1 MKINSYRFQ
10 VKLTLQFTLFF
21 IVISGIIYY
30 YFTSKF
36 EQDTREKF
44 HYKAQVFL
52 NYFES
57 NPEIFW
63 QKSFHDKRI
72 AKDLMRLN
80 KASYLILETASGEV
94 FDGVNFDDA
103 ESNFYILTKEEEDIS
118 KDKSIYR
125 VVLPIM
131 ARFSE
136 VGKVYVGFSISKDAI
151 NLHKQKLLTG
161 LFSLSI
167 LFTGMLF
174 TYFMSLI
181 SFRPLIKVLKRLER
195 VPETNDNEDN
205 KLKKRDEIGLLADR
219 IDNVLIELEK
229 SSSQVEV
236 LNKKVHDFIKSKLG
250 ELTEEIN
257 YRKKAEYSLIK
268 SEEQFRVMFENAPI
282 GMVMLSPENQVMR
295 VNKSFCKMVGYS
307 PEELIDMH
315 IRCLIDRDK
324 NDFFNEENTPKQDP
338 GVLDITSEKVLV
350 RRSGAEINV
359 IVKSVPI
366 FDVNKKIK
374 HYIIQVLD
382 ISQIKTIQKELLTTL
397 EKAKESDRLKT
408 AFLAQM
414 SHEIRTPLNVI
425 LTSVPLLVDE
435 IDNGDEELKII
446 LNSVKSAGRRLQ
458 RTIDMILNMS
468 SVQSGNYKPDYE
480 NFDIV
485 SELKNMVNEFRSLAE
500 DKKLQLRFLKNCEK
514 LNIIAD
520 KYTVTQIFQNLI
532 NNAIKYTPKGFV
544 EVAVIETYNKVK
556 VEVRDSG
563 IGMSPEYMKNLFT
576 PFSQEDAGHKR
587 EYEGN
592 GLGLALVKK
601 YAEVNSANIEVESEK
616 NIGSVFTVTFDKEL
630 DLSLINKFNTAK
642 KGIAT

>member
-21 IVISGIIYY
+21 IVISGIIYF

-44 HYKAQVFL
+44 QFKGQIFT
-52 NYFES
+52 NYFETY
-57 NPEIFW
+57 PEIFW
-63 QKSFHDKRI
+63 KRRI
-72 AKDLMRLN
+72 EDRKVIKDLMNLN
-80 KASYLILETASGEV
+80 NAEYLILESSSGEV
-94 FDGVNFDDA
+94 FDGINFERA
-103 ESNFYILTKEEEDIS
+103 EESLYIRTRNNEGIS

-125 VVLPIM
+125 VALPII
-131 ARFSE
+131 ARNVE
-136 VGKVYVGFSISKDAI
+136 VGKVYVGFSISKDAF

-161 LFSLSI
+161 LFSLTI
-167 LFTGMLF
+167 LLAGMIF

-181 SFRPLIKVLKRLER
+181 SFRPLIKILKKLER
-195 VPETNDNEDN
+195 IKESNEDSGER
-205 KLKKRDEIGLLADR
+205 KKDEIGLLADR
-219 IDNVLIELEK
+219 IDSLISELDK

-236 LNKKVHDFIKSKLG
+236 LNKTVHDFMKSKLN
-250 ELTEEIN
+250 ELSEEIN

-268 SEEQFRVMFENAPI
+268 SEEQFRLMFENAPI
-282 GMVMLSPENQVMR
+282 GMVMLSPENQIKK
-295 VNKSFCKMVGYS
+295 VNKSFCKMVGYTA
-307 PEELIDMH
+307 EELIDMH
-315 IRCLIDRDK
+315 IRCLLDKDK
-324 NDFFNEENTPKQDP
+324 NDFFTDENTPKQTP
-338 GVLDITSEKVLV
+338 GILDITSEKVLV
-350 RRSGAEINV
+350 RRSGNEINV

-366 FDVNKKIK
+366 FDTNQKIK

-382 ISQIKTIQKELLTTL
+382 ISQIKHIQKELLSTL

-435 IDNGDEELKII
+435 IKDGDEELKII
-446 LNSVKSAGRRLQ
+446 LNSVKSAGKRLQ

-480 NFDIV
+480 NVNIV
-485 SELKNMVNEFRSLAE
+485 FELKNMVNEFRSLAE

-514 LNIIAD
+514 ADIIAD

-544 EVAVIETYNKVK
+544 EVAVIETYNKIK

-563 IGMSPEYMKNLFT
+563 IGMSPEYLKKLFT
-576 PFSQEDAGHKR
+576 PFSQEDVGHKR

-601 YAEVNSANIEVESEK
+601 YAEINSASIEVESEK

-630 DLSLINKFNTAK
+630 DLSLVNKLNTLK
-642 KGIAT
+642 KGAAS

>member
-1 MKINSYRFQ
+1 MKLNSYKFQ
-10 VKLTLQFTLFF
+10 TKLTIQFTLFF
-21 IVISGIIYY
+21 IVISGIIYF

-44 HYKAQVFL
+44 QYKAQIFL
-52 NYFES
+52 NYFEG

-63 QKSFHDKRI
+63 QKKFDDKKI
-72 AKDLMRLN
+72 VKDLMNLN
-80 KASYLILETASGEV
+80 KAAYLVLENTAGEV
-94 FDGVNFDDA
+94 FGGINIDEA
-103 ESNFYILTKEEEDIS
+103 ESNYYIMTKEVEEIS
-118 KDKSIYR
+118 KNESVFK
-125 VVLPIM
+125 VVLPIKT
-131 ARFSE
+131 RFSE
-136 VGKVYVGFSISKDAI
+136 IGKVYVGFVVSKDAF

-161 LFSLSI
+161 LFSLTI
-167 LFTGMLF
+167 LFAGMIF

-181 SFRPLIKVLKRLER
+181 SFRPLIKVLKKLER
-195 VPETNDNEDN
+195 VKEPDDIEGN
-205 KLKKRDEIGLLADR
+205 KSKKRDEIGLLADR
-219 IDNVLIELEK
+219 IDNVLLELDK

-268 SEEQFRVMFENAPI
+268 SEEQFRLMFENAPI
-282 GMVMLSPENQVMR
+282 GMVMLSPENEVIR
-295 VNKSFCKMVGYS
+295 VNKSFCKMVGYQ
-307 PEELIDMH
+307 PDELINMH
-315 IRCLIDRDK
+315 IRCLIDNDK
-324 NDFFNEENTPKQDP
+324 IEFFTNENMPKQDP
-338 GVLDITSEKVLV
+338 AVVDITSEKVLV
-350 RRSGAEINV
+350 RRSGSEINV

-366 FDVNKKIK
+366 FDNQKKVK
-374 HYIIQVLD
+374 HNIIQVLD
-382 ISQIKTIQKELLTTL
+382 ISQIKSIQKELINTL
-397 EKAKESDRLKT
+397 EKAKESDRLKS

-425 LTSVPLLVDE
+425 LTSVPLLADE
-435 IDNGDEELKII
+435 IQNGDEELKII
-446 LNSVKSAGRRLQ
+446 LDSVRSAGKRLQ
-458 RTIDMILNMS
+458 RTIDMILSMS

-500 DKKLQLRFLKNCEK
+500 DKGLQLRLVKHCDS

-520 KYTVTQIFQNLI
+520 KYTVNQIFQNLI

-544 EVAVIETYNKVK
+544 EVAVIETYNKIR
-556 VEVRDSG
+556 VEIRDSG
-563 IGMSPEYMKNLFT
+563 IGMSPEYMKNLFS

-601 YAEVNSANIEVESEK
+601 YIEINSAGIEVDSEK

-630 DLSLINKFNTAK
+630 DLSLINKIGTSK
-642 KGIAT
+642 TGIAR

>member
-1 MKINSYRFQ
+1 MKINSYKFQ

-21 IVISGIIYY
+21 IVLSGIIYY

-36 EQDTREKF
+36 EQDTKEKF
-44 HYKAQVFL
+44 QYKGQIFT
-52 NYFES
+52 NYFETY
-57 NPEIFW
+57 PEIFW
-63 QKSFHDKRI
+63 KKRI
-72 AKDLMRLN
+72 EDKKVIRDLMNLN
-80 KASYLILETASGEV
+80 NAEYLILESSSGEV
-94 FDGVNFDDA
+94 FDGINFDRA
-103 ESNFYILTKEEEDIS
+103 EESLYIRTQQNEGIS

-125 VVLPIM
+125 VALPIM
-131 ARFSE
+131 ARNIE
-136 VGKVYVGFSISKDAI
+136 VGKVYVGFSISKDAF

-161 LFSLSI
+161 LFSLTI
-167 LFTGMLF
+167 LLAGMIF

-181 SFRPLIKVLKRLER
+181 SFRPLIKILKKLER
-195 VPETNDNEDN
+195 IKENDNESAEKN
-205 KLKKRDEIGLLADR
+205 KDEIGLLADR
-219 IDNVLIELEK
+219 IDGLISELDK

-236 LNKKVHDFIKSKLG
+236 LNKTVHDFMKSKLN
-250 ELTEEIN
+250 ELSEEIN

-268 SEEQFRVMFENAPI
+268 SEEQFRLMFENAPI
-282 GMVMLSPENQVMR
+282 GMVMLTPENQIMR
-295 VNKSFCKMVGYS
+295 VNKSFCKMVGYTA
-307 PEELIDMH
+307 EELIDMH
-315 IRCLIDRDK
+315 IRCLLDKDK
-324 NDFFNEENTPKQDP
+324 NDFFTDENTPKQTP
-338 GVLDITSEKVLV
+338 GILDITSEKVLV
-350 RRSGAEINV
+350 RRSGTEINV

-366 FDVNKKIK
+366 FDTNQKIK

-382 ISQIKTIQKELLTTL
+382 ISQIKNIQKELLSTL

-435 IDNGDEELKII
+435 IQNGDEELKII
-446 LNSVKSAGRRLQ
+446 LNSVKSAGKRLQ

-480 NFDIV
+480 NVNLV
-485 SELKNMVNEFRSLAE
+485 SELKSLVNEFRSLAE
-500 DKKLQLRFLKNCEK
+500 DKNLQLRFLKNCENV
-514 LNIIAD
+514 NIIAD

-544 EVAVIETYNKVK
+544 EVAVIETYNKIK

-563 IGMSPEYMKNLFT
+563 IGMSPEYLKKLFT
-576 PFSQEDAGHKR
+576 PFSQEDVGHKR

-601 YAEVNSANIEVESEK
+601 YAEVNSATIEVESEK

-630 DLSLINKFNTAK
+630 DLSLINKLNTEK
-642 KGIAT
+642 KGVAS

>member
-1 MKINSYRFQ
+1 MKINSYKFQ

-21 IVISGIIYY
+21 IVLSGIIYY

-36 EQDTREKF
+36 EQDTKEKF
-44 HYKAQVFL
+44 QYKGQIFT
-52 NYFES
+52 NYFETY
-57 NPEIFW
+57 PEIFW
-63 QKSFHDKRI
+63 KKRI
-72 AKDLMRLN
+72 EDKKVIRDLMNLN
-80 KASYLILETASGEV
+80 NAEYLILESSSGEV
-94 FDGVNFDDA
+94 FDGINFDRA
-103 ESNFYILTKEEEDIS
+103 EESLYIRTQQNEGIS

-125 VVLPIM
+125 VALPIM
-131 ARFSE
+131 ARNIE
-136 VGKVYVGFSISKDAI
+136 VGKVYVGFSISKDAF

-161 LFSLSI
+161 LFSLTI
-167 LFTGMLF
+167 LLAGMIF

-181 SFRPLIKVLKRLER
+181 SFRPLIKILKKLER
-195 VPETNDNEDN
+195 IKENDNESAEKN
-205 KLKKRDEIGLLADR
+205 KDEIGLLADR
-219 IDNVLIELEK
+219 IDGLISELDK

-236 LNKKVHDFIKSKLG
+236 LNKTVHDFMKSKLN
-250 ELTEEIN
+250 ELSEEIN

-268 SEEQFRVMFENAPI
+268 SEEQFRLMFENAPI
-282 GMVMLSPENQVMR
+282 GMVMLTPENQIMR
-295 VNKSFCKMVGYS
+295 VNKSFCKMVGYTA
-307 PEELIDMH
+307 EELIDMH
-315 IRCLIDRDK
+315 IRCLLDKDK
-324 NDFFNEENTPKQDP
+324 NDFFTDENTPKQTP
-338 GVLDITSEKVLV
+338 GILDITSEKVLV
-350 RRSGAEINV
+350 RRSGTEINV

-366 FDVNKKIK
+366 FDTNQKIK

-382 ISQIKTIQKELLTTL
+382 ISQIKNIQKELLSTL

-435 IDNGDEELKII
+435 IQNGDEELKII
-446 LNSVKSAGRRLQ
+446 LNSVKSAGKRLQ

-480 NFDIV
+480 NVNLV
-485 SELKNMVNEFRSLAE
+485 SELKSLVNEFRSLAE
-500 DKKLQLRFLKNCEK
+500 DKKLQLRFLKNCENV
-514 LNIIAD
+514 NIIAD

-544 EVAVIETYNKVK
+544 EVAVIETYNKIK

-563 IGMSPEYMKNLFT
+563 IGMSPEYLKKLFT
-576 PFSQEDAGHKR
+576 PFSQEDVGHKR

-601 YAEVNSANIEVESEK
+601 YAEVNSATIEVESEK

-630 DLSLINKFNTAK
+630 DLSLINKLNTVK
-642 KGIAT
+642 KGVAS